1 MAEVIIN
8 GIGNGMPLPMNIV
21 RQNPVPLDSS
31 SVFYPSYY
39 ENGERNY
46 SALENATLY
55 AQSNPVAYVGQIVSV
70 CEGDYNEEGVF
81 VIDEE
86 NPNSGV
92 YYIADRDGKLIKLV
106 NNTTFDEFHEEQLE
120 DIEVDYSKIIKIIN
134 NDVFEG
140 AIILASRPYNEG
152 TSDLFIN
159 GIKYNNTEY
168 TEVYYDETKVGEGLD
183 KVDDDSVN
191 GMFNAVFFD
200 AFEVIP
206 PTQNSEGVYN
216 DDGDEITL
224 MADYEQIKI

>member
-1 MAEVIIN
+1 MAEVILN

-21 RQNPVPLDSS
+21 RQNPIPLDSS
-31 SVFYPSYY
+31 SVFYPSYN
-39 ENGERNY
+39 EDGVKNY
-46 SALENATLY
+46 HALKNATLY
-55 AQSNPVAYVGQIVSV
+55 AKTNPVAYVGQIIYV
-70 CEGDYNEEGVF
+70 CEGDYNDEGVF
-81 VIDEE
+81 VVDEE

-92 YYIADRDGKLIKLV
+92 YYIADRAGRLVKLV
-106 NNTTFDEFHEEQLE
+106 NNTTFDEEQLE

-134 NDVFEG
+134 NDVFVG
-140 AIILASRPYNEG
+140 AIILAPRSYKKD

-168 TEVYYDETKVGEGLD
+168 TEVYYDETKDGEGLD
-183 KVDDDSVN
+183 KVVYEGVE

-216 DDGDEITL
+216 DDGDEITI
-224 MADYEQIKI
+224 MADYE

>member
-31 SVFYPSYY
+31 SVFYPSYN
-39 ENGERNY
+39 EDGEKNY
-46 SALENATLY
+46 QSAYKNATLY
-55 AQSNPVAYVGQIVSV
+55 AQTNPVAYVGQIVSV

-106 NNTTFDEFHEEQLE
+106 NNTTFDEEQLE

-140 AIILASRPYNEG
+140 AIILASRPYKEG

-168 TEVYYDETKVGEGLD
+168 TEVYYDETKDGEGLD
-183 KVDDDSVN
+183 KVDYDSVN

-224 MADYEQIKI
+224 MADYE